1 MIKFDYEL
9 TKAVIEQHGIQKQSI
24 IAMEECAEL
33 IQAISKAIRYQ
44 NDNVSNYHLT
54 EEIGDVLICI
64 EQLKVM
70 YGITDDAIQTWV
82 NLKQDREWTRIQKTD
97 SE

>member
-1 MIKFDYEL
+1 MIKFDNKL
-9 TKAVIEQHGIQKQSI
+9 ITKIMNTRSWTIQST

-70 YGITDDAIQTWV
+70 YGITDDAIQTWI
-82 NLKQDREWTRIQKTD
+82 NLKQDREWTRLQKTD

>member
-1 MIKFDYEL
+1 MIKFDNKL
-9 TKAVIEQHGIQKQSI
+9 ITKIMTTRSWTTQSTI
-24 IAMEECAEL
+24 GMEECAEL

-44 NDNVSNYHLT
+44 NDNVSNSHLT

-70 YGITDDAIQTWV
+70 YGITDDAIQTWI

>member
-1 MIKFDYEL
+1 MIKFDNKL
-9 TKAVIEQHGIQKQSI
+9 ITKIMTTRSWTIQST

-70 YGITDDAIQTWV
+70 YGITDDAIQTWI
-82 NLKQDREWTRIQKTD
+82 NLKQDREWTRLQKTD